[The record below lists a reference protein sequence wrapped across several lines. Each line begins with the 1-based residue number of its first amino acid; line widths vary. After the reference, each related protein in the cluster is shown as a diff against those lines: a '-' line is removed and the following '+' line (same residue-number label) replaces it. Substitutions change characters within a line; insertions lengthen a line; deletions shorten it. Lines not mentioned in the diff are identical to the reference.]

1 MKGRTQRRY
10 VDIQVKE
17 DSMKLLY
24 TIVVA
29 LVMTACSTHQ
39 VRCRGVLRPINK
51 PAVAS
56 KPPGSKPTASTNP
69 VRSGGSSGSAVRPDA
84 APATSAAEPRP

>member
-1 MKGRTQRRY
+1 
-10 VDIQVKE
+10 
-17 DSMKLLY
+17 MKLVY

-56 KPPGSKPTASTNP
+56 KPAGSKPTASTKP
-69 VRSGGSSGSAVRPDA
+69 VLSGGSSGSAVHSGA
-84 APATSAAEPRP
+84 AAATNAPEPRP